1 MLGGWLAIAPTA
13 TTIFF
18 GVKNYAKNYGLVFFA
33 YGLGA
38 ILGGIIAG
46 QAKDT
51 FGSFALVLF
60 PMAGLA
66 VIGII
71 IAITIMKPVKKA

>member
-1 MLGGWLAIAPTA
+1 M
-13 TTIFF
+13 
-18 GVKNYAKNYGLVFFA
+18 KNYAKNYGLVFFA

-51 FGSFALVLF
+51 FGSFTLPSTPRRAW
-60 PMAGLA
+60 PSSAS
-66 VIGII
+66 
-71 IAITIMKPVKKA
+71 

>member
-1 MLGGWLAIAPTA
+1 
-13 TTIFF
+13 
-18 GVKNYAKNYGLVFFA
+18 VKNYAKNYGLVFFA

-51 FGSFALVLF
+51 FGSYAVAFY
-60 PMAGLA
+60 PTAGLA
-66 VIGII
+66 VIGMI
-71 IAITIMKPVKKA
+71 IAFTLMKPVKKAP